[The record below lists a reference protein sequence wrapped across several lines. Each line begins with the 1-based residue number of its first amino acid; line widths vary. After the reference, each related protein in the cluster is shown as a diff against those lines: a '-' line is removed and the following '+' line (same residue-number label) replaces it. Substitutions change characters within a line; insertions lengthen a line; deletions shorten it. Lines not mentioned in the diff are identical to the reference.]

1 MCGFGDIEPV
11 EVADLL
17 GSLVDKSL
25 VVAESTGGAF
35 RYRLLETIRQFAAE
49 RLAEAGADEAAAVAA
64 AHCEHF
70 LSVAE
75 AAAPH
80 LPGPDQGTWLASLD
94 TEQANM
100 RRAAE
105 HAASDPDGTSQ
116 LLRFGVAL
124 HAYWMARSRAEEE
137 LGLLAP
143 VLERPGAR
151 TDPRLFGAALAH
163 AALAARP
170 VDLATALQLGNRAVE
185 FARQLHDDRL
195 LIESLATLCGTYYFA
210 GEADRG
216 LPLGEESV
224 ERARRLGDDVLLA
237 ASLAGYLLCSDLIEP
252 TRSEQLFAE
261 AIACTE
267 RSGDQLIGSFLHNN
281 ASVHALRAGDIP
293 AARAHLEQADKALQ
307 ATRSAS
313 HHVPVNLGWVLRQES
328 DPDGAQARFEEGLRI
343 SRRNGERSGIAYAS
357 LGLACVAA
365 DLGDPQRAAE
375 LHGVAQAFLQRTGEQ
390 WQDPEA
396 RYRDDSL
403 HQVRTSFGE
412 EQAARA
418 YAKGMTLGLDQAL
431 DLALGRGHSA

>member
-1 MCGFGDIEPV
+1 VPVETLTFLFTDIESSTALLRRLGDGGYAQVLADHHSLIRSGLAAHGGEEVDTQGDAFFAESFDLDAAEAVCGFGDIEPV

-25 VVAESTGGAF
+25 VVAESNGGAF

-261 AIACTE
+261 A
-267 RSGDQLIGSFLHNN
+267 
-281 ASVHALRAGDIP
+281 V
-293 AARAHLEQADKALQ
+293 
-307 ATRSAS
+307 
-313 HHVPVNLGWVLRQES
+313 
-328 DPDGAQARFEEGLRI
+328 
-343 SRRNGERSGIAYAS
+343 
-357 LGLACVAA
+357 
-365 DLGDPQRAAE
+365 
-375 LHGVAQAFLQRTGEQ
+375 
-390 WQDPEA
+390 
-396 RYRDDSL
+396 
-403 HQVRTSFGE
+403 HQVRTSLGE

-418 YAKGMTLGLDQAL
+418 YANGMTLSLDQAL

>member
-1 MCGFGDIEPV
+1 
-11 EVADLL
+11 
-17 GSLVDKSL
+17 
-25 VVAESTGGAF
+25 
-35 RYRLLETIRQFAAE
+35 
-49 RLAEAGADEAAAVAA
+49 
-64 AHCEHF
+64 
-70 LSVAE
+70 
-75 AAAPH
+75 
-80 LPGPDQGTWLASLD
+80 
-94 TEQANM
+94 
-100 RRAAE
+100 
-105 HAASDPDGTSQ
+105 
-116 LLRFGVAL
+116 
-124 HAYWMARSRAEEE
+124 
-137 LGLLAP
+137 
-143 VLERPGAR
+143 
-151 TDPRLFGAALAH
+151 
-163 AALAARP
+163 
-170 VDLATALQLGNRAVE
+170 
-185 FARQLHDDRL
+185 L

-252 TRSEQLFAE
+252 ARSEQLFAE

-281 ASVHALRAGDIP
+281 ASVHALRADDIP

-307 ATRSAS
+307 ATRSVS
-313 HHVPVNLGWVLRQES
+313 HHVSVNLGWVLRQES
-328 DPDGAQARFEEGLRI
+328 DPHGAQARFEEGLRI

-365 DLGDPQRAAE
+365 DLGDSQRAAE

-403 HQVRTSFGE
+403 HRVRTSLGE
-412 EQAARA
+412 EQAGRA
-418 YAKGMTLGLDQAL
+418 CGKGMTLSLDQAL